1 MKKIFKVN
9 LNDVG
14 LESADNAY
22 GGYLDAF
29 SFKETD
35 FESWISSFKSE
46 VLKNMGKNYFPIY
59 RMADGEYRFIMGR
72 VYNFYKKP
80 LWRELI
86 AVTAE
91 KLRIKN
97 PDRWKTSWGEEY
109 KPERVKALRKQL
121 INDVAYISR
130 KGKLACFWNEN
141 GLKAFEE
148 YNNKLLPFFKKNN
161 IVFNKYNYIPFHFV
175 CSILVRTGWK
185 DLFKKKH
192 ILIVTG
198 SDEFSENK
206 IKETLS
212 LMGVGKVSFYRISK
226 TSSMEE
232 QLNLD
237 SFLERQID
245 ICLVAAGIGSAN
257 ILRQLEPLQTVVLD
271 IGGYMNCFINNEASQ
286 HGGIFKL
293 PLSV

>member
-1 MKKIFKVN
+1 MFKVN

-14 LESADNAY
+14 LESADTAY
-22 GGYLDAF
+22 GGYLNAF

-35 FESWISSFKSE
+35 FESWIGSFKSE
-46 VLKNMGKNYFPIY
+46 VLKNMGKHYFPIY

-80 LWRELI
+80 LWRELV

-97 PDRWKTSWGEEY
+97 PDKWKTSWGEEY
-109 KPERVKALRKQL
+109 KPERIKALRKQL
-121 INDVAYISR
+121 VNDVAYISR
-130 KGKLACFWNEN
+130 KGKLACYWNEN

-148 YNNKLLPFFKKNN
+148 YNNKLLPFFEKNN
-161 IVFNKYNYIPFHFV
+161 ILFNTHNYIPFHFI
-175 CSILVRTGWK
+175 CGILVRNGWEVI
-185 DLFKKKH
+185 FKNKH
-192 ILIVTG
+192 IMIVTG
-198 SDEFSENK
+198 SDDASENR
-206 IKETLS
+206 IKDSLS
-212 LMGVGKVSFYRISK
+212 LMGVSKVSFYRISK
-226 TSSMEE
+226 TSSLEE
-232 QLNLD
+232 NLNLN
-237 SFLERQID
+237 SFLEERID

-271 IGGYMNCFINNEASQ
+271 IGGFMNCFIDPNAHQ

-293 PLSV
+293 PNNV

>member
-1 MKKIFKVN
+1 MKKMFKVN

-35 FESWISSFKSE
+35 FESWIASFKLE

-80 LWRELI
+80 LWRELV

-97 PDRWKTSWGEEY
+97 PDKWKTSWGEEY
-109 KPERVKALRKQL
+109 KPEHVKTLRKQL

-130 KGKLACFWNEN
+130 KGKLACYWNKN

-148 YNNKLLPFFKKNN
+148 YNNKLLPFFEKNN
-161 IVFNKYNYIPFHFV
+161 IVFNADNYIPFHFI
-175 CSILVRTGWK
+175 CGILVKSGWE
-185 DLFKKKH
+185 DLFKNKH

-198 SDEFSENK
+198 SDNASETK

-212 LMGVGKVSFYRISK
+212 LMGVRIVSFYRISK

-232 QLNLD
+232 RLNLD
-237 SFLERQID
+237 LFLEEQID
-245 ICLVAAGIGSAN
+245 MCLVAAGIGSAN

-271 IGGYMNCFINNEASQ
+271 IGGYMNCFTNRDASQ

-293 PLSV
+293 PI